1 MNTAETSTKSSLAKL
16 PTVGLSRRLFAIF
29 YDTLLLLALLLV
41 ATAVGTIFTDGEAT
55 DPGNPL
61 MTTWLFFVSFF
72 YFAWPWFNTGQTLG
86 MKTWRIRLERIDGK
100 PLTLWHIL
108 LRFLSAIPSIGLGG
122 VGLWWMLFNKDK
134 LALHDIFSETR
145 LVDIKQIKS

>member
-1 MNTAETSTKSSLAKL
+1 M
-16 PTVGLSRRLFAIF
+16 GLSRRLFAMF
-29 YDTLLLLALLLV
+29 YDGLLLLALLLV
-41 ATAVGTIFTDGEAT
+41 ATAIGTLFTGGEAT

-72 YFAWPWFNTGQTLG
+72 YFAWPWLQMGQTLG

-108 LRFLSAIPSIGLGG
+108 LRFISAIPSIGLGG
-122 VGLWWMLFNKDK
+122 IGLLWMLLDK
-134 LALHDIFSETR
+134 EGLALHDRFSETR
-145 LVDIKQIKS
+145 LVDLKRQAR

>member
-1 MNTAETSTKSSLAKL
+1 MSTAETTTKSHSEKL
-16 PTVGLSRRLFAIF
+16 PAVGLARRLFAMF
-29 YDTLLLLALLLV
+29 YDSLLLIALLLI
-41 ATAVGTIFTDGEAT
+41 AAAVGTIFTDGEAT

-72 YFAWPWFNTGQTLG
+72 YFAWPWLNTGQTLG

-100 PLTLWHIL
+100 PVTLWHIL

-122 VGLWWMLFNKDK
+122 IGLLWMLFNNDK

-145 LVDIKQIKS
+145 LVDIKNLGQ